1 MMNKVLLGMVLLFL
15 ACNNNSN
22 NKALILDKEVMLKHD
37 EAMAKSG
44 YVLSLKKQVNNLLD
58 STLNKELKDSLQ
70 KISTK
75 LYTAD
80 RMMLDWMHQYNTPNY
95 ESDTAIN
102 YLQLQLEKINEVHTI
117 TFESIKAAEA
127 VLKNEK

>member
-1 MMNKVLLGMVLLFL
+1 MNKVLLGMVLLFL

>member
-1 MMNKVLLGMVLLFL
+1 MNKVLLGMVLLFF

>member
-1 MMNKVLLGMVLLFL
+1 MNKVLLGMVLLFL
-15 ACNNNSN
+15 ACNNNGN

-95 ESDTAIN
+95 ESDTAIS

>member
-1 MMNKVLLGMVLLFL
+1 MNKVLLGMVLLFL
-15 ACNNNSN
+15 ACNNNNN

>member
-1 MMNKVLLGMVLLFL
+1 MNKVLLGMVLLFL
-15 ACNNNSN
+15 ACNNNGN

-95 ESDTAIN
+95 ESDSAIS

>member
-1 MMNKVLLGMVLLFL
+1 MNKVLLGMVLLFL
-15 ACNNNSN
+15 ACNNNGN